1 MSNRV
6 PLTALSRELAALTG
20 KPAPS
25 YRKLYVAI
33 LDGKLPADQVDGRY
47 IVDVQLAAQ
56 ALDLTAERVAA

>member
-1 MSNRV
+1 MSSRV

-33 LDGKLPADQVDGRY
+33 LDGKLPAEQVDGRY
-47 IVDVQLAAQ
+47 LVDVQVAAQ
-56 ALDLTAERVAA
+56 ALGLTPERIAA

>member
-6 PLTALSRELAALTG
+6 PLTALSRELATLTG

-47 IVDVQLAAQ
+47 MVDVQAAAK